1 MKTNQNPQSK
11 MASTDFQCPIID
23 ACATGAHIEELC
35 KAGGYTP
42 TMLCAALGLS
52 ATQSI
57 YHWYRGR
64 CLLSLD
70 NLYALAR
77 LMHVHMDDFLV
88 EAA

>member
-42 TMLCAALGLS
+42 TMLCAGRWGCRQRSPSTTGIAAAACPLS
-52 ATQSI
+52 TISTRSRA
-57 YHWYRGR
+57 
-64 CLLSLD
+64 
-70 NLYALAR
+70 
-77 LMHVHMDDFLV
+77 
-88 EAA
+88 